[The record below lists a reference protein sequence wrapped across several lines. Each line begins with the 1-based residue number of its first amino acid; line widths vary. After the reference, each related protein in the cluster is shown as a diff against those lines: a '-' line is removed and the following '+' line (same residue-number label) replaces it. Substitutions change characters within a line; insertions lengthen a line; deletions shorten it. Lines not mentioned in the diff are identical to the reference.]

1 RSTYLF
7 SDRSFYKKLWIIP
20 LLLFFPF
27 IKYSFGIVF
36 IKWWLVQMVED
47 LMIDKTLQS
56 LQIKK
61 ITLKELQTTGVT
73 IIHWIIPAILCYLLG
88 LKGILGLFLNI
99 LEFIQGGLKGYLTD
113 YIEDYII
120 TLFIY
125 FIWGMISNP
134 ILQF

>member
-1 RSTYLF
+1 
-7 SDRSFYKKLWIIP
+7 
-20 LLLFFPF
+20 
-27 IKYSFGIVF
+27 
-36 IKWWLVQMVED
+36 MVED

-120 TLFIY
+120 TLFVY